1 MVVKWWRVY
10 GTPFV
15 YMKDGKLYI
24 VATQGTP
31 QLLYKA
37 AVKAWDRLPPGV
49 KAKLNLTN
57 PLTLYKSLQHLL
69 KERGNAD
76 DIVEA
81 LNSANVIY

>member
-1 MVVKWWRVY
+1 VVVKWWRVY

-24 VATQGTP
+24 AAAQGIP

-37 AVKAWDRLPPGV
+37 AAKAWDRLPPDV

-57 PLTLYKSLQHLL
+57 PLTLYKSLQDLL
-69 KERGNAD
+69 KERGYAD
-76 DIVEA
+76 DVIEA

>member
-1 MVVKWWRVY
+1 VARLWDSLRLHERREALHRG
-10 GTPFV
+10 GT
-15 YMKDGKLYI
+15 GH
-24 VATQGTP
+24 P

-37 AVKAWDRLPPGV
+37 AVKTWDSLPPDV

-69 KERGNAD
+69 KERGYAD
-76 DIVEA
+76 DIIEA